1 MVKGNTAA
9 EWSGECCGKAAIERL
24 AEVYQQLYLQPDEAG
39 EAEYHRIVRTG
50 AEANQ
55 KCLAHFHGDERDRLY
70 REETPAGSVLV
81 LTLHVRADFELFLQ
95 IMANRCVP
103 REIPATQGAAILDGV
118 VNWQRIRRHQEEFF
132 QQEITAGNLLP
143 DWPSEF
149 KRFTADKRNYKD
161 ALIVLSIGPYSGIPA
176 ERLGLDPE
184 EWTERSHVIRL
195 VHECTHFVC
204 RRLYPGKIDAVWDE
218 LVADAVGIYAAF
230 GAFDLSME
238 EVFLGIAEGR
248 YMGGRLKN
256 YTGDADPDALAEIV
270 HSTLLRI
277 GRVFD
282 EHSEDIPYDIAI
294 ALEEQKEKLWNQ

>member
-1 MVKGNTAA
+1 MTKENTPA
-9 EWSGECCGKAAIERL
+9 EWNGELRGKAAIEHL
-24 AEVYQQLYLQPDEAG
+24 AEVYQQLYLRPDETGA
-39 EAEYHRIVRTG
+39 AEYHRIVRTG

-55 KCLAHFHGDERDRLY
+55 KSLAHFHGDERDRLY

-81 LTLHVRADFELFLQ
+81 LTLYMRADFELFLQ

-103 REIPATQGAAILDGV
+103 QEIPATQGAAILDGV
-118 VNWQRIRRHQEEFF
+118 VNWQRIRRHQEAFF
-132 QQEITAGNLLP
+132 QQEIAAGNLFP

-149 KRFTADKRNYKD
+149 KRFTADKRNCKD
-161 ALIVLSIGPYSGIPA
+161 ALIVLSVGPYSGIPA
-176 ERLGLDPE
+176 ERLGLDLE
-184 EWTERSHVIRL
+184 EWTERSHVIRR

-218 LVADAVGIYAAF
+218 LVADSVGIYAAF

-248 YMGGRLKN
+248 YVGGRLKN
-256 YTGDADPDALAEIV
+256 YAGDADPDALAKIA

-277 GRVFD
+277 GEVFG
-282 EHSEDIPYDIAI
+282 EHPKDSPYDIAI